1 MLPRAT
7 FQGYYTTASIHLTFF
22 FSYWHAS
29 EIENILSQEITW
41 IFLLNLV
48 EAPKGSRVLSTQQD
62 LRITS
67 RSRVTGTQH
76 QPPKNHRASCASR
89 NRDKGTQPNQR
100 LGSVQVM
107 SSPAIF
113 LLNPAEAT
121 KGPRV
126 LSSGPQDH
134 LRIMVSVMQHQL
146 QRIAEGLVPAET
158 GTKEPRPTRG

>member
-1 MLPRAT
+1 MHVILGRFSCHSLLNQWPFLDGTCGSNVCLQSREQSPERYFMLPRAT

-89 NRDKGTQPNQR
+89 NRDKGTLPNLW
-100 LGSVQVM
+100 LG
-107 SSPAIF
+107 F
-113 LLNPAEAT
+113 LLVAPAM
-121 KGPRV
+121 R
-126 LSSGPQDH
+126 H
-134 LRIMVSVMQHQL
+134 LGHEL
-146 QRIAEGLVPAET
+146 G
-158 GTKEPRPTRG
+158 RP